1 MLAACS
7 RVKNEAQ
14 PLYKVPIYEISIST
28 LIAVP
33 IADQIYRIVVACNTA
48 AMIGTAIGTIV
59 TKILKNPS
67 LTT

>member
-1 MLAACS
+1 MSTACS

-28 LIAVP
+28 PIAVP

-48 AMIGTAIGTIV
+48 EMMVAIGTARGTIV
-59 TKILKNPS
+59 TKNP
-67 LTT
+67 